1 VVAMPHRIEKLNHQI
16 RRELSEILQRQV
28 KDPRLG
34 SLLSVTDV
42 TLSSDLRHAKI
53 FVSCI
58 CTEEEQQEMLK
69 TLNGAT
75 HFFRKELTK
84 SLQLRYIP
92 ELSFHWDDSI
102 ARADRLMQLL
112 DQVST
117 EEKTRPPQ

>member
-1 VVAMPHRIEKLNHQI
+1 MPHRIEKLNHQI
-16 RRELSEILQRQV
+16 RRELSEVIQRQV

-34 SLLSVTDV
+34 SLLSITEVA
-42 TLSSDLRHAKI
+42 LSSDLRHAKV

-58 CTEEEQQEMLK
+58 CSEEEQQEMLK

-84 SLQLRYIP
+84 SLRLRYIP

-112 DQVST
+112 DQVSA